1 MRVPSISQVVPLFFR
16 LRLPR
21 VCSPVVFS
29 RTAVQFT
36 PIVSHTPSSQLTAN
50 CTNSLKFFRGL
61 SVSCP
66 ASFRVTSCICIDSEH
81 DTKVGWP
88 VGCTAEPVS
97 AVKSKM
103 SQAERMK
110 RAVKEYGA
118 TVIVFHTCIS
128 LFTLGV
134 SYAAVSR

>member
-1 MRVPSISQVVPLFFR
+1 MRVSSTSQAVPLFVKR
-16 LRLPR
+16 LRLSR
-21 VCSPVVFS
+21 VCVPVVFS
-29 RTAVQFT
+29 RTAVQFA
-36 PIVSHTPSSQLTAN
+36 PILSHAPSSELMAK
-50 CTNSLKFFRGL
+50 CSNSVKFSRGL
-61 SVSCP
+61 YVSCP
-66 ASFRVTSCICIDSEH
+66 AHFHVTSCICIDSEH
-81 DTKVGWP
+81 DSKI
-88 VGCTAEPVS
+88 GCSAEPVG
-97 AVKSKM
+97 AVESKM